1 MANRIAQATVGID
14 VDKSDLLKQINE
26 ALKSGQALANGAQ
39 INIDTNVDTSELK
52 KQLQEAEKEVKRI
65 QNKINSV
72 DLSSLKS
79 GVEKAYKTM
88 DKNPDSDK
96 FLRDFVKSFKEY
108 IALGGKVKDLNEDI
122 VEAYKLSDFD
132 KEFVPIKKIKL
143 LSDELQVAKDKVES
157 LNSAIKSAGTGGFDS
172 TSTQI
177 KELQEQL
184 DDLGKK
190 YKELQEKMSKVKG
203 SDVDL
208 ASNEQFTKLA
218 SNLAEVQKE
227 IVDIKEE
234 MKQFASNDNW
244 ADGAIKEL
252 IESYKR
258 VNDEVQTVISSIQ
271 ELRKLQ
277 STPIVTK
284 VEEKPTFES
293 SKRESSS
300 NDNTSQPNDI
310 NYLLDKDILEET
322 FDDTI
327 QAVQK
332 FNSRLSKEKASLEKI
347 LLGMKEDFEE
357 LRNSDID
364 ESFKEALTSD
374 DYDSKDE
381 LYADFADQYYQRA
394 QEWFYDRSSAIQDDK
409 ADGLYE
415 DARDYDQYLAS
426 MADSYEKCL
435 QMIDMIEDADL
446 KAEKLSEYS
455 KLYAE
460 DINGDDKDRTKSLSL
475 GRDALQTIV
484 EDYEREAGKLNEQVN
499 TIIADIDRLS
509 KIEVQASWFETPDS
523 VKSGISSDSI
533 KEEKTELQGLIDE
546 FTRLASLHEHMR
558 TNMSGFS
565 KSPTYTQES
574 IQEVQTVYTELKQ
587 AMTAMN
593 QLQINPEVNKDKIL
607 ELSAYITELDKKF
620 KVLATYNDS
629 KQGDTL
635 NYLGIAKEDH
645 GLYFDANKYVLDW
658 QVLSELMWDVSK
670 KIREIDST
678 FEASSITINPE
689 PFKEIIG
696 LLNTIENKAE
706 DITPLPSDQ
715 TEVSSTGTTAI
726 DKEKEALKEVEAQA
740 EKTEQAVKK
749 YKVAARESVPQ
760 LANKS
765 NLSTDDD
772 LKKDKGTTGQVI
784 DAEVQEFEKLRGK
797 VKEVET
803 AIEKKT
809 NAITAEKIA
818 MEVAAK
824 SEADSLQN
832 VINKVDELKNCLK
845 ELPEVKVPA
854 IKVEEEKTEQGQI
867 ASGATHIQNNPKEA
881 VKRGKTKGEK
891 VDTSLTPEQLKART
905 DSLRKASE
913 ELEENLASQG
923 STIKSVTDFYDS
935 QDNLVKTVLKEEK
948 ELEDGTKKATTWTTN
963 YNLEKGTS
971 FSSHIDT
978 TKFADEEKAL
988 LALEK
993 EREAQLK
1000 RVNAE
1005 ASKDKNKAS
1014 NDSYTLSVKWLKEI
1028 YSYEERIARAKET
1041 NSQKEL
1047 EKVPYYQAQIS
1058 GLRELLDTEQEY
1070 RKDNLLNTGR
1080 KDNNLNNKELEFVN
1094 EYKRNRDAYNDSL
1107 QATVDLLHEEALAL
1121 NTTYDAEQAKAYK
1134 KEQEQA
1140 EQMYANMFDQAL
1152 VNERK
1157 KETDNEQKNVK
1168 AIIDAQVK
1176 QYQEDLD
1183 AKAKY
1188 EKDAEK
1194 YRQQGI
1200 QQEADYYAKRKKLA
1214 EDYESWWLK
1223 SLKTQDIKDN
1233 NTISRFQNSA
1243 NQSLVKFNID
1253 FESSPNFSNVEEQ
1266 LNKLK
1271 ASVSSIT
1278 DQEGLKRFNQEL
1290 NQLGNSLRGVS
1301 DLSASKISNKIQK
1314 WLDDNTN
1321 ASHELRAE
1329 LERLQKELSE
1339 TFVTKARGNEILK
1352 FLHDTDVATRKAGK
1366 SGDSF
1371 FEGWKKRMKNLA
1383 LYLTSFASF
1392 YDVINKLR
1400 EGVTVV
1406 RELDTALTE
1415 MRKVSDES
1423 VKSLK
1428 AFQKASFD
1436 IAETIG
1442 TTAMQIQNS
1451 TSDFL
1456 RLGYTLEEA
1465 SKLAE
1470 HANIYAN
1477 VGDMEIDEATEHMI
1491 SSIKAWSSEFSS
1503 EVEASEAI
1511 INRYNEIGNNF
1522 AISSADIGVAME
1534 RSAAAL
1540 KAGGNT
1546 LNESL
1551 GLLVSGNLIQQ
1562 DAETTAAALKILALR
1577 IRGSKTEL
1585 EEMGESTDGLVTSTS
1600 KLREE
1605 IKALTG
1611 VDIMLD
1617 ENTYKST
1624 AQIIKELGAVYN
1636 QLTDI
1641 QQATLLEKIS
1651 GKNRA
1656 STVEGLLQNYQ
1667 LIDEVI
1673 ESAEQAGDS
1682 AFVEN
1687 AKYLESIEARF
1698 CLYVQKCA

>member
-157 LNSAIKSAGTGGFDS
+157 LNSAIKSTGTGGFDS

-277 STPIVTK
+277 STPIAPK
-284 VEEKPTFES
+284 PEEK
-293 SKRESSS
+293 
-300 NDNTSQPNDI
+300 
-310 NYLLDKDILEET
+310 
-322 FDDTI
+322 
-327 QAVQK
+327 
-332 FNSRLSKEKASLEKI
+332 
-347 LLGMKEDFEE
+347 
-357 LRNSDID
+357 
-364 ESFKEALTSD
+364 LTSD
-374 DYDSKDE
+374 
-381 LYADFADQYYQRA
+381 
-394 QEWFYDRSSAIQDDK
+394 
-409 ADGLYE
+409 
-415 DARDYDQYLAS
+415 
-426 MADSYEKCL
+426 
-435 QMIDMIEDADL
+435 
-446 KAEKLSEYS
+446 
-455 KLYAE
+455 
-460 DINGDDKDRTKSLSL
+460 
-475 GRDALQTIV
+475 
-484 EDYEREAGKLNEQVN
+484 
-499 TIIADIDRLS
+499 
-509 KIEVQASWFETPDS
+509 P

-587 AMTAMN
+587 AMIAMN

-645 GLYFDANKYVLDW
+645 GLYFDTNKYVLDW

-706 DITPLPSDQ
+706 DITPLPSGDK
-715 TEVSSTGTTAI
+715 TEVSYVEEPSGQMALF
-726 DKEKEALKEVEAQA
+726 KGVENSVKAEEKL
-740 EKTEQAVKK
+740 EQQT
-749 YKVAARESVPQ
+749 RETNDVIEGQ
-760 LANKS
+760 ITLLEHLASLPPTPTNKS

-803 AIEKKT
+803 AIEEKT

-818 MEVAAK
+818 MEIAAK

-832 VINKVDELKNCLK
+832 VINKVDELKNGLK

-854 IKVEEEKTEQGQI
+854 IKVEEEKIEQGQI

-881 VKRGKTKGEK
+881 VKRGKSKGEK

-905 DSLRKASE
+905 DSLRKTSE
-913 ELEENLASQG
+913 ELEANLAEQG
-923 STIKSVTDFYDS
+923 SIIKSVTDFYDS

-948 ELEDGTKKATTWTTN
+948 ELGDGTKKATTWTTN

-978 TKFADEEKAL
+978 TSFIDESKAVEAVRKAQFEEAKKYLSDYKTYSINAIHSTVEANKQMYEEEAASAKASANAIINTLKIEGVLLEQEENQYDALSDSIERTIKLKTDERQNVQNQRDFNADWDAAIKENKEFDKRKAQEKAQLEKYEQERTAEEKRLSDIRIQQAEYE
-988 LALEK
+988 ANEK
-993 EREAQLK
+993 RK
-1000 RVNAE
+1000 H
-1005 ASKDKNKAS
+1005 
-1014 NDSYTLSVKWLKEI
+1014 
-1028 YSYEERIARAKET
+1028 
-1041 NSQKEL
+1041 
-1047 EKVPYYQAQIS
+1047 
-1058 GLRELLDTEQEY
+1058 EQEY
-1070 RKDNLLNTGR
+1070 ISWWETTYRDVDEHLSDTYSKLESNLTKQNPLKLKDNSNKLSSNEQLELNRLMQEET
-1080 KDNNLNNKELEFVN
+1080 NLRGIIADYSSIGIKN
-1094 EYKRNRDAYNDSL
+1094 
-1107 QATVDLLHEEALAL
+1107 Q
-1121 NTTYDAEQAKAYK
+1121 
-1134 KEQEQA
+1134 QA
-1140 EQMYANMFDQAL
+1140 EIELQ
-1152 VNERK
+1152 K
-1157 KETDNEQKNVK
+1157 KQN
-1168 AIIDAQVK
+1168 A
-1176 QYQEDLD
+1176 
-1183 AKAKY
+1183 
-1188 EKDAEK
+1188 
-1194 YRQQGI
+1194 
-1200 QQEADYYAKRKKLA
+1200 LA
-1214 EDYESWWLK
+1214 EDYSNTLRTQATNAREAAQKELSKAIDDYGYGDTTEAKKYLSQLSSNSIYPDFNNLDSQIK
-1223 SLKTQDIKDN
+1223 SINDTVDDIVSKLKTSHISNKSGMASDIKEENEKVSKLLSENKKHYEDIWRIRKQIEVIDDTPEN
-1233 NTISRFQNSA
+1233 AEYLRTLKKQQAFYGKQYEASKKEIENLNIKSVLQKQEETRLKIKEEQLRVINTLIEKGNASEATRNQKVLDRFQNSA
-1243 NQSLVKFNID
+1243 NQSLANFNID
-1253 FESSPNFSNVEEQ
+1253 FKDNPNLSNIEER
-1266 LNKLK
+1266 LNALK
-1271 ASVSSIT
+1271 ASVNSIT
-1278 DQEGLKRFNQEL
+1278 DQEGLKRFNKEL
-1290 NQLGNSLRGVS
+1290 NQLGDSIRGVS

-1329 LERLQKELSE
+1329 LERLQQELND
-1339 TFVTKARGNEILK
+1339 TFVTKTRSNEILQR
-1352 FLHDTDVATRKAGK
+1352 LNEIDSATRKANK

-1371 FEGWKKRMKNLA
+1371 FTGWKKRMKNLA

-1400 EGVTVV
+1400 EGVSTIT
-1406 RELDTALTE
+1406 EIDTAMTE
-1415 MRKVSDES
+1415 LRKVSSATEI
-1423 VKSLK
+1423 
-1428 AFQKASFD
+1428 AITNSFD
-1436 IAETIG
+1436 AMVDSAKEYGSTVTDMINA
-1442 TTAMQIQNS
+1442 TADWSRM
-1451 TSDFL
+1451 
-1456 RLGYTLEEA
+1456 GYGLPDAQE
-1465 SKLAE
+1465 LAKVSVL
-1470 HANIYAN
+1470 YKN
-1477 VGDMEIDEATEHMI
+1477 VGDGIDIDTANSSLI
-1491 SSIKAWSSEFSS
+1491 STLQGFQLD
-1503 EVEASEAI
+1503 VSEAESI
-1511 INRYNEIGNNF
+1511 IDKFNEVANNYAIDSAGIGE
-1522 AISSADIGVAME
+1522 ALQ
-1534 RSAAAL
+1534 RSAASFNAANTDLSKSIAL
-1540 KAGGNT
+1540 ITATMKMVEYIEIYTKNT
-1546 LNESL
+1546 FNCWE
-1551 GLLVSGNLIQQ
+1551 LLR
-1562 DAETTAAALKILALR
+1562 ALHH
-1577 IRGSKTEL
+1577 
-1585 EEMGESTDGLVTSTS
+1585 
-1600 KLREE
+1600 
-1605 IKALTG
+1605 
-1611 VDIMLD
+1611 
-1617 ENTYKST
+1617 N
-1624 AQIIKELGAVYN
+1624 N
-1636 QLTDI
+1636 
-1641 QQATLLEKIS
+1641 
-1651 GKNRA
+1651 
-1656 STVEGLLQNYQ
+1656 
-1667 LIDEVI
+1667 
-1673 ESAEQAGDS
+1673 
-1682 AFVEN
+1682 
-1687 AKYLESIEARF
+1687 
-1698 CLYVQKCA
+1698 